1 MDRFD
6 RGFRWFM
13 SALAVSMCSLLLFRM
28 NTGKDILL
36 IVTVCIVLVR
46 YTWVE
51 IPKKAAER
59 NLLASICGNEGPWSD
74 SRGVYFCVLEPGHPG
89 DHKHFHSSGGV
100 VGWPQVDAIGRPNEA
115 SR

>member
-59 NLLASICGNEGPWSD
+59 NLLASICGNQNGEF
-74 SRGVYFCVLEPGHPG
+74 FCVLEPGHPG
-89 DHKHFHSSGGV
+89 DHKHFHSSGGIA
-100 VGWPQVDAIGRPNEA
+100 GWPQVDAIGRQV
-115 SR
+115 RQ